1 MNQKIEFIIRDR
13 RAQIESRTV
22 WSVTSSHSASIARDY
37 KKHAQN
43 MILKPCLYGHVFAL
57 LNKQDFVFLFIILS
71 ALVSGQKVSL
81 NLRSSQKRRRGRG
94 KRMASTEKRKVLF
107 YKIATKVNKNIF
119 LRND

>member
-57 LNKQDFVFLFIILS
+57 LKQDFVFLFIILS
-71 ALVSGQKVSL
+71 ALVSVQKVSL
-81 NLRSSQKRRRGRG
+81 NLRSSQKHGAAANGWHLLRR
-94 KRMASTEKRKVLF
+94 EKCFFIKLQQKSIKTYF
-107 YKIATKVNKNIF
+107 
-119 LRND
+119 

>member
-13 RAQIESRTV
+13 MAQIESRTV

-57 LNKQDFVFLFIILS
+57 LKQDSVFLFIILS
-71 ALVSGQKVSL
+71 ALLIGQKVSL
-81 NLRSSQKRRRGRG
+81 YLRSSQKHRRGSG